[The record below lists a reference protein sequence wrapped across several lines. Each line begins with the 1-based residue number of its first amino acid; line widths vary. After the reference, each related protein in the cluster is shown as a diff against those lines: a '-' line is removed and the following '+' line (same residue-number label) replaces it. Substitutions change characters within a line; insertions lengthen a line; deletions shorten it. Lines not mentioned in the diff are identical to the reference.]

1 MKKTLMLMLSV
12 VLALGLTVP
21 AFAIHPET
29 PSESV
34 PLIGK
39 TTIELG
45 GSLRFRG
52 DFRVDNIVAGPDSL
66 SNFVEL
72 GELAALTPAELDALF
87 IAEGLTPGVDGAGAL
102 LNALGFAE
110 KRDNKADWDGR
121 VRLWINAYVT
131 DNTMGRFHLETGSSN
146 KSDGYGWGCD
156 RGTNDDS
163 GVYTAGGNCKK
174 DELRILEAWIKHESS
189 GLLGVPAGVK
199 VGHFPVK
206 LGRGLFLLH
215 TRFGDDAINPFV
227 KITDNLT
234 VEVVMSKFREESS
247 LKASDDSDAYALL
260 VHYNTDTFN
269 LDGDLTYLLDR
280 DYADTSVNAELWNVG
295 IRGDFKIGEWD
306 IYADGEIQFGDVELS
321 DADPLL
327 DDADFKGYAF
337 LVGTNVKLGEFALNG
352 EFAYGSGQDE
362 DEDDFE
368 MFANSL
374 SAVKKFTYVYDYRMM
389 TAALSQNTGIANTW
403 YAKIGASM
411 KPTAD
416 LSVAADLYYLQAVEE
431 VLDEDDLGFELDAN
445 MKYQIDKNFQYFIE
459 GGVLFTGDFYDN
471 FDPDDDAD
479 TAYVVRHGVQLAF

>member
-1 MKKTLMLMLSV
+1 MKKTLMLILSV

-21 AFAIHPET
+21 AFAVHPDI

-52 DFRVDNIVAGPDSL
+52 DWRSDNITAGPDSIT
-66 SNFVEL
+66 NFVVL

-102 LNALGFAE
+102 LNALGFAR
-110 KRDNKADWDGR
+110 KTDNKADWDGR
-121 VRLWINAYVT
+121 VRLWLNAYVT
-131 DNTMGRFHLETGSSN
+131 DNTMARIHLETGNSN
-146 KSDGYGWGCD
+146 ANDTYQWGC
-156 RGTNDDS
+156 GVNDSS
-163 GVYTAGGNCKK
+163 GVYTGGGNCKK
-174 DELRILEAWIKHESS
+174 DELRVLEAWIKHESS

-199 VGHFPVK
+199 VGHFPLK

-215 TRFGDDAINPFV
+215 TRFGDDAVNPFV

-234 VEVVMSKFREESS
+234 VEAVMSKFTEDSS
-247 LKASDDSDAYALL
+247 RKSSDDTDAYALL
-260 VHYNTDTFN
+260 VHYNTDAFN
-269 LDGDLTYLLDR
+269 LDGDVTYLLDR
-280 DYADTSVNAELWNVG
+280 NYADTSVNAELWNVG
-295 IRGDFKIGEWD
+295 IRGDFKIGGWD
-306 IYADGEIQFGDVELS
+306 IYADGEIQFGDIELS

-327 DDADFKGYAF
+327 DDADFKGYAI
-337 LVGTNVKLGEFALNG
+337 LVGTNVKLGEFNLNG

-368 MFANSL
+368 MFVTSL
-374 SAVKKFTYVYDYRMM
+374 SSTKKFTYVYDYRMM
-389 TAALSQNTGIANTW
+389 TAALSQNTGISNTW
-403 YAKIGASM
+403 YGKIGASM

-416 LSVAADLYYLQAVEE
+416 LSVAADLYYLQAAEE

-445 MKYQIDKNFQYFIE
+445 LKYQIDKNFLYFIE
-459 GGVLFTGDFYDN
+459 GGILFTGDFYDN
-471 FDPDDDAD
+471 FDPEDDAD
-479 TAYVVRHGVQLAF
+479 DAYVVRHGVTLSF